1 MACCHVS
8 ERLLTIV
15 YRNAFTNKEFPEI
28 NYQKDRSFTVIGTT
42 LLYMVQAYKS
52 RPKKYTLQVENT
64 QLSTLKHRK

>member
-15 YRNAFTNKEFPEI
+15 YRNAFANKEFPEI
-28 NYQKDRSFTVIGTT
+28 NYQKDHSFIVIGTT

-52 RPKKYTLQVENT
+52 RPKKVYVA
-64 QLSTLKHRK
+64 SRKHTIVNFET